1 MALVLGEVSR
11 RNATVVPDKPAFILR
26 DVDDSREVVT
36 YGELDERA
44 NRFAS
49 ALHDRGIERGDRVAV
64 LMLNNIAWPVVFFGA
79 LKLGAVV
86 VPVNARYR
94 VDEAASTLGACRPTV
109 LVLEPEYADFL
120 PVLRERVPSI
130 RLVVTVG
137 DRVPRGT
144 EPWPDLLASGKP
156 DEPGYPVHED
166 DAHVIFYTSGTTG
179 APKGAILTHRAYFL
193 QTAQPIMSA
202 RGTGDDDT
210 GLCMF
215 PFFHMSGWAN
225 CLPYWRARAT
235 VVITRRAAPELLARC
250 IQEERVTQFYAIPEI
265 FRAMCALETLPKFD
279 LSTLCEL
286 NSGTS
291 AMSREDVELVC
302 ERFGID
308 GVRVHYGAS
317 ESGPCT
323 VLPAEQSRIRPS
335 SIGKPQPNVDVR
347 LVDADGRVVA
357 PGEVGEIEVRSD
369 YLMSGYFEAPDE
381 TARALRD
388 GWYRAG
394 DLATADE
401 EGYLFV
407 CGRLKEVIR
416 SGGESIFPQEL
427 ERTIVELPGVA
438 ECAVVGV
445 PDPDWG
451 EAALAAVV
459 VEDGVRLDPATIMDH
474 CATRLATYKK
484 PRHVMFVPELPKAGA
499 TQKVQKSLVRQLFED
514 RANRAD

>member
-1 MALVLGEVSR
+1 MGLVLGEVSR
-11 RNATVVPDKPAFILR
+11 RNAAVVPDKAAYVLR
-26 DVDDSREVVT
+26 DVDGSREVVT

-49 ALHDRGIERGDRVAV
+49 ALADRGVQRGDRVAM
-64 LMLNNIAWPVVFFGA
+64 LMLNNVAWPVAFFGA

-94 VDEAASTLGACRPTV
+94 VDEAAATLGSCRPTV
-109 LVLEPEYADFL
+109 LVHEPEYDEFL

-130 RLVVTVG
+130 RTWISVG
-137 DRVPRGT
+137 DRVPRGS
-144 EPWPDLLASGKP
+144 EPWADVLASGRP
-156 DEPGYPVHED
+156 EEPGYPVSED
-166 DAHVIFYTSGTTG
+166 DPHVIFYTSGTTG
-179 APKGAILTHRAYFL
+179 APKGAILTHRAYYL
-193 QTAQPIMSA
+193 QTAQAIMSA
-202 RGTGDDDT
+202 RGSGDDDI

-225 CLPYWRARAT
+225 CLPFWRARST
-235 VVITRRAAPELLARC
+235 VVIVRRAAPELLARC
-250 IQEERVTQFYAIPEI
+250 IDEEQVTQFYAIPEI

-279 LSTLCEL
+279 LSSLCEL

-302 ERFGID
+302 ERFGLD

-323 VLPAEQSRIRPS
+323 VLPAGQSRIRPS
-335 SIGKPQPNVDVR
+335 SIGKPQPNVDVK
-347 LVDADGRVVA
+347 LVDGDGNEVA
-357 PGEVGEIEVRSD
+357 PGEVGEIAVRSD

-381 TARALRD
+381 TAKALRD
-388 GWYRAG
+388 GWYHAG

-401 EGYLFV
+401 EGFLFV

-427 ERTIVELPGVA
+427 ERTIVELAGVA

-445 PDPDWG
+445 ADPDWG

-459 VEDGVRLDPATIMDH
+459 LEPGATVDAVAVVEH
-474 CATRLATYKK
+474 CGRRLAAYKK
-484 PRHVMFVPELPKAGA
+484 PRHVMFVDELPKAGA
-499 TQKVQKSLVRQLFED
+499 TQKVQKSLVRQRFEE
-514 RANRAD
+514 RAGP

>member
-11 RNATVVPDKPAFILR
+11 RNAAVAPDKPAYILR
-26 DVDDSREVVT
+26 DVDGSREAVT

-49 ALHDRGIERGDRVAV
+49 ALHNRGVERGDRVAV
-64 LMLNNIAWPVVFFGA
+64 LMLNNAAWPVVFFGS

-109 LVLEPEYADFL
+109 LVLEPEYDEFV
-120 PVLRERVPSI
+120 PTLRERVPSI
-130 RLVVTVG
+130 RQWISVG
-137 DRVPRGT
+137 ESTPRGS
-144 EPWPDLLASGKP
+144 EPFADVLASGRP
-156 DEPGYPVHED
+156 QEPGFPVAED
-166 DAHVIFYTSGTTG
+166 DPHVIFYTSGTTG
-179 APKGAILTHRAYFL
+179 APKGAILTHRAYYL
-193 QTAQPIMSA
+193 QTAQPIMSG
-202 RGTGDDDT
+202 RGTGADDI

-225 CLPYWRARAT
+225 GLPYWRARST
-235 VVITRRAAPELLARC
+235 VVIVRRAAPELLARC
-250 IQEERVTQFYAIPEI
+250 IAEERVTQFYAIPET
-265 FRAMCALETLPKFD
+265 FRAMCALDDLETYD
-279 LSTLCEL
+279 LSTLREL

-291 AMSREDVELVC
+291 AMSKEDVELVC
-302 ERFGID
+302 ERFGLD

-323 VLPAEQSRIRPS
+323 VLPAPQSRLRPS
-335 SIGKPQPNVDVR
+335 SIGKAQPNVDVK
-347 LVDADGRVVA
+347 LVDGAGAEVA
-357 PGEVGEIEVRSD
+357 PGEVGELAVRSD
-369 YLMSGYFEAPDE
+369 YLMSGYFENPEE

-388 GWYRAG
+388 GWYHTG
-394 DLATADE
+394 DLAAEDD

-427 ERTIVELPGVA
+427 ERTIVELDGVA

-445 PDPDWG
+445 ADPDWG

-459 VEDGVRLDPATIMDH
+459 LDPGASLDPDVVVDH
-474 CATRLATYKK
+474 CSRRLAKYKK
-484 PRHVMFVPELPKAGA
+484 PRHVMFVDELPKAGA
-499 TQKVQKSLVRQLFED
+499 TQKVQKSLVRQMFEE
-514 RANRAD
+514 RTNP

>member
-1 MALVLGEVSR
+1 M
-11 RNATVVPDKPAFILR
+11 
-26 DVDDSREVVT
+26 
-36 YGELDERA
+36 
-44 NRFAS
+44 
-49 ALHDRGIERGDRVAV
+49 
-64 LMLNNIAWPVVFFGA
+64 
-79 LKLGAVV
+79 
-86 VPVNARYR
+86 
-94 VDEAASTLGACRPTV
+94 
-109 LVLEPEYADFL
+109 
-120 PVLRERVPSI
+120 
-130 RLVVTVG
+130 
-137 DRVPRGT
+137 
-144 EPWPDLLASGKP
+144 
-156 DEPGYPVHED
+156 
-166 DAHVIFYTSGTTG
+166 
-179 APKGAILTHRAYFL
+179 
-193 QTAQPIMSA
+193 
-202 RGTGDDDT
+202 
-210 GLCMF
+210 
-215 PFFHMSGWAN
+215 
-225 CLPYWRARAT
+225 
-235 VVITRRAAPELLARC
+235 
-250 IQEERVTQFYAIPEI
+250 
-265 FRAMCALETLPKFD
+265 
-279 LSTLCEL
+279 
-286 NSGTS
+286 
-291 AMSREDVELVC
+291 
-302 ERFGID
+302 
-308 GVRVHYGAS
+308 
-317 ESGPCT
+317 
-323 VLPAEQSRIRPS
+323 LPAEQSRIRPS